1 MDNRVSIE
9 DIKFLIS
16 RMENPRLTLNEYD
29 EKKGQLLL
37 EGGVTSLIKRINA
50 IQVSSFKGI
59 LGSDISALKSMK
71 EKVLTELKRVNDA
84 ISKNVRDKGGKFP
97 NGIALR
103 VEWKVYIEELLGVIK
118 SSDEETLLNYLLG
131 ELSAADKKSFIVKN
145 DFSPDTLNMLD
156 LLEETTGELTSYV
169 TYLDKNS
176 SIINAITPDN
186 MRGSMVAIFK
196 EILKKGETFKSIE
209 EIEAAFIELD
219 NGLTSNSKQFRAAAL
234 AWDTA
239 KRNAGLTI
247 NGKVMGGKEITVKF
261 KKEIENSLQYRSVKE
276 SMYKRWKRGRDKNK
290 GTTYQHVLEKI
301 SSKDVNWERT
311 VIYYDEV
318 SDEVLLV
325 SFNTKRQME
334 KYINILNQRK
344 IEFSTPVNASEA
356 TGQLS
361 WWQRRKK
368 EGSTDRHYRW
378 RLVWV
383 KAGWGV
389 LLAGLAGLAYYCWSN
404 SDRSGMSEENE
415 NTIKK
420 WNDEHKKQIPITD
433 PKFYDVMI
441 CGINV
446 GSYGLTIAKNMLN
459 ILTIELQQQF
469 VIIATT
475 IEDKIDGLCDLND
488 TCDCS
493 IECNDEDAVDA
504 ILKDDVELKNNFQLI
519 GDELRDQM
527 EKAVDWAGY
536 DPEQRKEKMKGIGQY
551 LSFGEIDD
559 DGVTY
564 SEGQTELINKDG
576 KVVELGDVFKRI
588 CNSKKVECLRKK
600 VEAVVEE
607 LLPNMNNPPEGY
619 PKADYDKLKVYNST
633 RIEQLRSWSERII
646 IGGKTEREKE
656 ENDDKVILQRLKVK
670 ELMEGI
676 GQSGTDDVNKF
687 INNIEINKRI
697 QENGVKLGNLIEEP
711 IDDKEV
717 IINDKDIEKEEVIEF
732 LPSNVWVNQR
742 AKEGFFDGWVCELDD
757 DDNLT
762 GELSEVGKRLIDNK
776 WDAEGT
782 QFFWSFV
789 KENLPKDLED
799 QKKGYQQELWDST
812 YEYFTCW
819 QCVESKRESCMK

>member
-50 IQVSSFKGI
+50 LKVSSFKGI
-59 LGSDISALKSMK
+59 LGADISAVKSMK

-84 ISKNVRDKGGKFP
+84 ISKNYRSGEKFP
-97 NGIALR
+97 DGIALR
-103 VEWKVYIEELLGVIK
+103 ADWRDYIEELLDVIK

-156 LLEETTGELTSYV
+156 LLEETTGELTSYA

-186 MRGSMVAIFK
+186 MRVSMVAIFK

-219 NGLTSNSKQFRAAAL
+219 NGLTSNSKQFRAAAQS
-234 AWDTA
+234 WDSA
-239 KRNAGLTI
+239 KRRAGLTI

-290 GTTYQHVLEKI
+290 NTTYQHVLEKI

-356 TGQLS
+356 TDQLTKKQS
-361 WWQRRKK
+361 KIK
-368 EGSTDRHYRW
+368 EGSTDRHYRL
-378 RLVWV
+378 RMVKV
-383 KAGWGV
+383 KAIWGG
-389 LLAGLAGLAYYCWSN
+389 LLAGLAGLAYYCWTI
-404 SDRSGMSEENE
+404 SDRGGMSEENKDILK
-415 NTIKK
+415 T

-446 GSYGLTIAKNMLN
+446 GSYGLTIARNMLN
-459 ILTIELQQQF
+459 LLTIELQQKF
-469 VIIATT
+469 IIITT
-475 IEDKIDGLCDLND
+475 TLENKINELCDLEG
-488 TCDCS
+488 TCECS
-493 IECNDEDAVDA
+493 IDCNDEDAVDA
-504 ILKDDVELKNNFQLI
+504 ILKDDVELKNSFQLI
-519 GDELRDQM
+519 GDKLRDQM
-527 EKAVDWAGY
+527 EQAKNWAGY
-536 DPEQRKEKMKGIGQY
+536 DDEERKEKMKEIGQY
-551 LSFGEIDD
+551 LHFGGKDD

-576 KVVELGDVFKRI
+576 EVVELGDVFKRI
-588 CNSKKVECLRKK
+588 CNSKKVDCLRKK
-600 VEAVVEE
+600 VETVVEE
-607 LLPNMNNPPEGY
+607 LLPDMNNPPDGY

-646 IGGKTEREKE
+646 IGGIKEREKE
-656 ENDDKVILQRLKVK
+656 ENDDKVILQKIKVK

-676 GQSGTDDVNKF
+676 GQSDTDDVNIF
-687 INNIEINKRI
+687 INKIEINKSL
-697 QENGVKLGNLIEEP
+697 QEKGVKLGNLIEEP

-717 IINDKDIEKEEVIEF
+717 IISDKDIEKEEVIEF

-742 AKEGFFDGWVCELDD
+742 TKEGFFDGWVCELDD
-757 DDNLT
+757 NDNLT
-762 GELSEVGKRLIDNK
+762 GELSEVGKNLIDNK
-776 WDAEGT
+776 YDIEGRKYFWD
-782 QFFWSFV
+782 FV

-799 QKKGYQQELWDST
+799 QKPGYQQELWNST

>member
-50 IQVSSFKGI
+50 LKVSSFKGI
-59 LGSDISALKSMK
+59 LGADISAVKSMK

-84 ISKNVRDKGGKFP
+84 ISKNVRDGGKFP
-97 NGIALR
+97 DGIALR
-103 VEWKVYIEELLGVIK
+103 ADWRDYIEELLDVIK

-156 LLEETTGELTSYV
+156 LLEETTGELTSYA

-186 MRGSMVAIFK
+186 MRVSMVAIFK

-219 NGLTSNSKQFRAAAL
+219 NGLTSNSKQFRAAAQS
-234 AWDTA
+234 WDSA
-239 KRNAGLTI
+239 KRRAGLTI
-247 NGKVMGGKEITVKF
+247 TGKVMGGKEITVKF

-290 GTTYQHVLEKI
+290 NTTYQHVLEKI

-356 TGQLS
+356 TDQLTKKQS
-361 WWQRRKK
+361 KIK
-368 EGSTDRHYRW
+368 EGSTDRHYRL
-378 RLVWV
+378 RMVKV
-383 KAGWGV
+383 KAIWGG
-389 LLAGLAGLAYYCWSN
+389 LLAGLAGLAYYCWTI
-404 SDRSGMSEENE
+404 SDRGGMSEENKDILK
-415 NTIKK
+415 T

-446 GSYGLTIAKNMLN
+446 GSYGLTIARNMLN
-459 ILTIELQQQF
+459 LLTIELQQKF
-469 VIIATT
+469 IIITT
-475 IEDKIDGLCDLND
+475 TLENKINELCDLEG
-488 TCDCS
+488 TCECS
-493 IECNDEDAVDA
+493 IDCNDEDAVDA
-504 ILKDDVELKNNFQLI
+504 ILKDDVELKNSFQLI
-519 GDELRDQM
+519 GDKLRDQM
-527 EKAVDWAGY
+527 EQAKNWAGY
-536 DPEQRKEKMKGIGQY
+536 DDEERKEKMKEIGQY
-551 LSFGEIDD
+551 LHFGGKDD

-576 KVVELGDVFKRI
+576 EVVELGDVFKRI
-588 CNSKKVECLRKK
+588 CNSKKVDCLRKK
-600 VEAVVEE
+600 VETVVEE
-607 LLPNMNNPPEGY
+607 LLPDMNNPPDGY

-646 IGGKTEREKE
+646 IGGIKEREKE
-656 ENDDKVILQRLKVK
+656 ENDDKVILQKIKVK

-676 GQSGTDDVNKF
+676 GQSDTDDVNIF
-687 INNIEINKRI
+687 INKIEINKSL
-697 QENGVKLGNLIEEP
+697 QEKGVKLGNLIEEP

-717 IINDKDIEKEEVIEF
+717 IISDKDIEKEEVIEF

-742 AKEGFFDGWVCELDD
+742 TKEGFFDGWVCELDD
-757 DDNLT
+757 NDNLT
-762 GELSEVGKRLIDNK
+762 GELSEVGKNLIDNK
-776 WDAEGT
+776 YDIEGRKYFWD
-782 QFFWSFV
+782 FV

-799 QKKGYQQELWDST
+799 QKPGYQQELWNST